1 MDLYRRDDGAICKA
15 IQFMGSTEDFM
26 ENRFEVMDYLLKAD
40 LRPEWVAEEVTDEWV
55 ENEAGDD
62 YEQVVI
68 PEHFKLWMSEDEV
81 KVGDYV
87 VLRADDTYVMDGQM
101 FEAIWERVFDDSP
114 ELTAGESTRVKLAD
128 ICKNCG
134 KSIANFDTDGN
145 IFDDFRHSEGIN
157 KNLIACS
164 IWDTLGKEGFKAEP
178 RPGNTPKEITN
189 D

>member
-15 IQFMGSTEDFM
+15 IQFMGSTEDAM
-26 ENRFEVMDYLLKAD
+26 ENRFEVMDHLVQAD

-87 VLRADDTYVMDGQM
+87 VLRANDTYVMDGQM
-101 FEAIWERVFDDSP
+101 FEAIWERVFGDSP
-114 ELTAGESTRVKLAD
+114 ELTTGESTRVKFAD

-134 KSIANFDTDGN
+134 KSIVNFDVKGVVFDGY
-145 IFDDFRHSEGIN
+145 RHSQGIN
-157 KNLIACS
+157 IGKIECS
-164 IWDTLGKEGFKAEP
+164 LWDTNGEDGFIAEP